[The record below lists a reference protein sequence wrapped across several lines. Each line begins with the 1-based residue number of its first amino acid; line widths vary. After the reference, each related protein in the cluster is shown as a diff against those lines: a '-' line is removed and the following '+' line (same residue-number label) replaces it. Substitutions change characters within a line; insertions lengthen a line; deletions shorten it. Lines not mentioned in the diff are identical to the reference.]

1 MYLLLL
7 SFGWNVLVE
16 QFLQGIIPLRM
27 ANPLKLQLHSI
38 YALLNDW
45 DHREM
50 KPSYKVYAHNST

>member
-27 ANPLKLQLHSI
+27 ANPLKLQVHSI

-50 KPSYKVYAHNST
+50 KPSYKVY